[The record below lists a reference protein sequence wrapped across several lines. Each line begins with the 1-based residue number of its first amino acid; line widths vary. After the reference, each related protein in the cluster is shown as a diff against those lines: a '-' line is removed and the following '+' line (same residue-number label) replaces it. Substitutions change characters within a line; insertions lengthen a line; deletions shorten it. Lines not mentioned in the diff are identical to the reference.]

1 MSLYNF
7 QKEKNLIM
15 KKIKRNIA
23 MPMHSAYLHLT

>member
-1 MSLYNF
+1 MSLCNF

-23 MPMHSAYLHLT
+23 MLMRSAHLH